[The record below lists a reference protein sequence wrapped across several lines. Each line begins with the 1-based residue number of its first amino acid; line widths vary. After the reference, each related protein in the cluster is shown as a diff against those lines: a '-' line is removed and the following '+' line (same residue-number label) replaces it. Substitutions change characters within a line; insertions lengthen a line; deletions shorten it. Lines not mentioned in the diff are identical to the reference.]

1 MVKKKIGWVILLNV
15 IVFQMAFLGCKT
27 TQHNVEITNVPN
39 VREIYIRNTGTDSW
53 SENLAGKNINKTD
66 YSERVDIRVIDA
78 NGLVYSKT
86 NVSSADNDFVE
97 SSRMRRLNLAFGLTI
112 GLPYT
117 ILATLYGGWPFRW
130 VEVK

>member
-1 MVKKKIGWVILLNV
+1 MVKKQIGWVILLNV
-15 IVFQMAFLGCKT
+15 LVFQMAFMGCKT

-39 VREIYIRNTGTDSW
+39 VRGIYIRNAGTNSW

-86 NVSSADNDFVE
+86 NVSFADNDFVE
-97 SSRMRRLNLAFGLTI
+97 IGRMRRLNVAFGLTI
-112 GLPYT
+112 GLPIT
-117 ILATLYGGWPFRW
+117 ILAIGMGAWPFTW